1 MVRKNFDEARRLMRE
16 RLAAPGAKA
25 RYNQRI
31 ATIEPV
37 FAHLEST
44 MKYRRTTTRHE
55 RGVIAEV
62 LLKLL
67 AHNVSRLINARPLWR
82 AFVVL
87 DAF

>member
-1 MVRKNFDEARRLMRE
+1 
-16 RLAAPGAKA
+16 
-25 RYNQRI
+25 
-31 ATIEPV
+31 
-37 FAHLEST
+37 

-67 AHNVSRLINARPLWR
+67 AHNVSRLINARPLLR